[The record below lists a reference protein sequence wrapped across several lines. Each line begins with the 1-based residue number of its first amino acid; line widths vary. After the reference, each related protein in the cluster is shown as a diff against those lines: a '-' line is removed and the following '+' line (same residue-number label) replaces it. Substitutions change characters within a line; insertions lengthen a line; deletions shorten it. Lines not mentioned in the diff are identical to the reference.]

1 MLAACRPAGLS
12 ALGADYAG
20 VRWGAMQTGAQRL
33 ARPEQG
39 STGPNT
45 IPPRHRQQG
54 ACVPYRRRQA
64 QNGLS
69 SENRTRRKVAV
80 QVLLAAIAGTSGPR
94 ENAAIAACTL
104 TAGRYGTA
112 PPPLRS
118 RTPSARNTIPSATSA
133 AYGRFLSLP
142 PGASASSRGR

>member
-112 PPPLRS
+112 PPP
-118 RTPSARNTIPSATSA
+118 PQPH
-133 AYGRFLSLP
+133 P
-142 PGASASSRGR
+142 

>member
-45 IPPRHRQQG
+45 IPPR
-54 ACVPYRRRQA
+54 RR
-64 QNGLS
+64 LH
-69 SENRTRRKVAV
+69 T
-80 QVLLAAIAGTSGPR
+80 AA
-94 ENAAIAACTL
+94 
-104 TAGRYGTA
+104 
-112 PPPLRS
+112 RS
-118 RTPSARNTIPSATSA
+118 TDIT
-133 AYGRFLSLP
+133 YL
-142 PGASASSRGR
+142 